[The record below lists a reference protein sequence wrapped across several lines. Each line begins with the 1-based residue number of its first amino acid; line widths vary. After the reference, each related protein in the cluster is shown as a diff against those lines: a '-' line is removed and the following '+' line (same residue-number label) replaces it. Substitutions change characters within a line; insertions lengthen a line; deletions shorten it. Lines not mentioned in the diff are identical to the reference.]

1 MRLRLFCGAAL
12 GEQIQ
17 WKNHQHVHR
26 QDGRSSSS
34 TSVILSV
41 LESQAN
47 RHGMDGVEMENL
59 RDEYDA
65 TAQWKVARFPAF
77 MTLRQLQ
84 LVWLHE

>member
-1 MRLRLFCGAAL
+1 
-12 GEQIQ
+12 
-17 WKNHQHVHR
+17 
-26 QDGRSSSS
+26 
-34 TSVILSV
+34 
-41 LESQAN
+41 
-47 RHGMDGVEMENL
+47 MENL